1 MCRIIGALY
10 VRTVTCQCY
19 SGPTMPLT
27 SKIPAIALLA
37 LCAGPALAADFS
49 DTALGYRLGRH
60 YAEPFNPSHIGKN
73 IVSLTHVRGGA
84 YGSDYVNLDVL
95 KSDRVDSHATEA
107 YLLYR
112 HTANLGKALGQG
124 LGLTAGV
131 DLNWKNDPGYGSKKR
146 MLVLGPTLMLDA
158 GGLLNVSL
166 FALWESNRPVGVA
179 ERYHYRTHPMLNA
192 VWALPV
198 AGSGWSFEG
207 YMNYIAAKGLDEFGV
222 KTSPELNIDTQLMY
236 DVSSSLGMKAGR
248 VKAGFEYQYWRNKF
262 GNPHRIP
269 GSTAKTPMLRAEY
282 HF

>member
-1 MCRIIGALY
+1 M
-10 VRTVTCQCY
+10 
-19 SGPTMPLT
+19 LT
-27 SKIPAIALLA
+27 KKLPILCIA
-37 LCAGPALAADFS
+37 LCAGPCLAADWS
-49 DTALGYRLGRH
+49 DTALGYRVGRH
-60 YAEPFNPSHIGKN
+60 FAEPFNPEHIGKN

-112 HTANLGKALGQG
+112 HMANLGERF
-124 LGLTAGV
+124 GLTAGV
-131 DLNWKNDPGYGSKKR
+131 DLNTKNDPGYGSKKR
-146 MLVLGPTLMLDA
+146 MFVLGPTLKLPVK
-158 GGLLNVSL
+158 GLLNVSV

-179 ERYHYRTHPMLNA
+179 ERYHYDTHPMLNA

-198 AGSGWSFEG
+198 AGSGWAFEG
-207 YMNYIAAKGLDEFGV
+207 YMNYIGAKGRDEFGGQ
-222 KTSPELNIDTQLMY
+222 TAPELNIDAQLMY
-236 DVSSSLGMKAGR
+236 DCSGALGMKAGR